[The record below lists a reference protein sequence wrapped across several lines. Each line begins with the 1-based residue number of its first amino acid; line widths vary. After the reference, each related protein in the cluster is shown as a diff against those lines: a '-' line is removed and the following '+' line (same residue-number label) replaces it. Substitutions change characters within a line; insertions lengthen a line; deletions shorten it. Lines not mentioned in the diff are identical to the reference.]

1 MLSPFLVSHL
11 KIPYPI
17 PLPPAHYPWP
27 LIPLHWGIEP
37 SQDQGP
43 FFPLMSDKAILC
55 YICGW
60 SHGSLHVY
68 SFVHG
73 LVPGSSGGS
82 GWFLVFIISL
92 LTCDK
97 LKKWEMWV
105 LGFLPKPF
113 LSVFFYVIGYL
124 FIENWN
130 IVLNWLH
137 YKHTIKCKYI
147 YLECIT
153 ISKWVFMCLQ

>member
-68 SFVHG
+68 SGWWFTPWKFWGYWLVHIVVPPMG
-73 LVPGSSGGS
+73 LQTPSAP
-82 GWFLVFIISL
+82 
-92 LTCDK
+92 
-97 LKKWEMWV
+97 WV
-105 LGFLPKPF
+105 LSLAPPLGT
-113 LSVFFYVIGYL
+113 LSSVQWASTSVIVG
-124 FIENWN
+124 NWN
-130 IVLNWLH
+130 SLSGDS
-137 YKHTIKCKYI
+137 YI
-147 YLECIT
+147 R
-153 ISKWVFMCLQ
+153 LQSASTSWHP

>member
-1 MLSPFLVSHL
+1 MPCTLWYAQLAFKKKRYFLYLHL
-11 KIPYPI
+11 KCYPLSWFPLQKPFFCI
-17 PLPPAHYPWP
+17 HHCPTSMTLFPHPPTHPLPLPCPG
-27 LIPLHWGIEP
+27 ISLHWVIELP
-37 SQDQGP
+37 QDPGP
-43 FFPLMSDKAILC
+43 LLLLMSDKAILC

-97 LKKWEMWV
+97 LKK
-105 LGFLPKPF
+105 
-113 LSVFFYVIGYL
+113 
-124 FIENWN
+124 
-130 IVLNWLH
+130 
-137 YKHTIKCKYI
+137 
-147 YLECIT
+147 
-153 ISKWVFMCLQ
+153 